1 MHRYRT
7 NCSCWS
13 ASSCFFMILRSDTK
27 ADLRRVPDPLGRLD
41 AARDI
46 DGIGPGA
53 VYGAGHIAGSQAAR
67 EDDRPR
73 HAFRHE
79 APIERAARSTP
90 KILVVSI
97 EHPRG
102 GSPVRREVF

>member
-1 MHRYRT
+1 MFY
-7 NCSCWS
+7 
-13 ASSCFFMILRSDTK
+13 RSDKTG
-27 ADLRRVPDPLGRLD
+27 DFRRVFDSLGHLD

-53 VYGAGHIAGSQAAR
+53 TYGAGHVAGSQAAR
-67 EDDRPR
+67 ENDRPR
-73 HAFRHE
+73 HAFRNE

-90 KILVVSI
+90 EILVVGV